1 MSFFL
6 FAVFLIVIFSI
17 IYIIYT
23 QLTENLS
30 DQDLDILH
38 KGLKICSVLAGVP
51 LVLPALLN
59 IHSCSVSRASIYY
72 GMLGVTLITSMIFNT
87 RESLGLKLFIFVGG
101 TCVVFFWLRIFF
113 AISCIGA

>member
-6 FAVFLIVIFSI
+6 FAVFLIVVMSI
-17 IYIIYT
+17 TYTVCT

-30 DQDLDILH
+30 DQNLDTLH
-38 KGLKICSVLAGVP
+38 KGLKICSLLVGVP
-51 LVLPALLN
+51 LILPALLS
-59 IHSCSVSRASIYY
+59 IHSCSASRASLYY
-72 GMLGVTLITSMIFNT
+72 CMLGVTLVTSMIFNT

-101 TCVVFFWLRIFF
+101 TCFVLYWLRIFF